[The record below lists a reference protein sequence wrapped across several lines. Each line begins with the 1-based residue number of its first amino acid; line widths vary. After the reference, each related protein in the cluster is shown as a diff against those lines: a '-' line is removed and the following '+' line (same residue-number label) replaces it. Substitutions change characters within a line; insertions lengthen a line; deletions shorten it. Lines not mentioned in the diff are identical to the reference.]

1 MKPSFQSKLIYFFLK
16 AVNFKKII
24 EKRVSLPF
32 VRFKKEFVPK
42 RIKRRFSL
50 NTSKIQN
57 KAIATIERKEIITKR
72 HMLNFHGGAYVFKT
86 TSAHWK
92 FAEQVINKCFCRMTI
107 LDYPL
112 APENNYKD
120 TFRMVEETYKLLIRQ
135 YPDDLFIF
143 IGDSAGGGL
152 ALAFAQKLMIEKH
165 TKLPEKIILL
175 SPWLDMTMSNPAI
188 KNQENSDYILTVEM
202 LKKAG
207 AKYSDGNQPDNY
219 LLSPINGPLK
229 NLPKTLVFYS
239 SEELF
244 KADCLKLKSMVETIN
259 ENINFVEFQKMQHDW
274 IIFPIPERQQ
284 VIDRICR
291 FING

>member
-1 MKPSFQSKLIYFFLK
+1 
-16 AVNFKKII
+16 
-24 EKRVSLPF
+24 
-32 VRFKKEFVPK
+32 
-42 RIKRRFSL
+42 
-50 NTSKIQN
+50 
-57 KAIATIERKEIITKR
+57 
-72 HMLNFHGGAYVFKT
+72 
-86 TSAHWK
+86 
-92 FAEQVINKCFCRMTI
+92 
-107 LDYPL
+107 
-112 APENNYKD
+112 
-120 TFRMVEETYKLLIRQ
+120 
-135 YPDDLFIF
+135 
-143 IGDSAGGGL
+143 
-152 ALAFAQKLMIEKH
+152 
-165 TKLPEKIILL
+165 
-175 SPWLDMTMSNPAI
+175 MTMSNPAI